1 MKTIKDFITKH
12 DACRNGR
19 EWASAHCK
27 DMNEVWQTAKP
38 EWMVWIATRE
48 GVLTDVELRRFAVWS
63 ARQMQHLMTDERS
76 LNALDVAE
84 RYADGDATDEEL
96 VAAYAAAYAAAHAT
110 ADAAAHAAYAA
121 TYAAARTAAYA
132 ATYAAARTAAYA
144 AARAAADAAAYV
156 AADAAAY
163 VAADAAARAAAVDA
177 AESAQAQWLRE
188 NTKPNFA

>member
-1 MKTIKDFITKH
+1 MKTIKEFCDKH

-63 ARQMQHLMTDERS
+63 ARQVQHRMTDERS
-76 LNALDVAE
+76 VNALDIAE
-84 RYADGDATDEEL
+84 RYANGAATDEEL
-96 VAAYAAAYAAAHAT
+96 AVARAAAYAAAYAAADAV
-110 ADAAAHAAYAA
+110 ARAAAY
-121 TYAAARTAAYA
+121 
-132 ATYAAARTAAYA
+132 AAYA
-144 AARAAADAAAYV
+144 AADAAYAAADAVARAAAYAAYAAADAAYA
-156 AADAAAY
+156 AAD
-163 VAADAAARAAAVDA
+163 